1 MAKIL
6 IVDDDPAVRDL
17 LRDFLE
23 REGHTVETAITGMEG
38 LTKLRWG
45 SFQLV
50 TLDVDMPLLNG
61 IDTLKLIRKDP
72 KLVNLPILMCTAHNS
87 MEALDT
93 AFELGATDYFVKPFN
108 FAAIRKCLAKVLSAP
123 AKDDKATGF

>member
-1 MAKIL
+1 MANIL

-17 LRDFLE
+17 LKDFLE
-23 REGHTVETAITGMEG
+23 REGHSVETAITGMEG

-45 SFQLV
+45 SFQLA

-61 IDTLKLIRKDP
+61 IETLKLIRQDP
-72 KLVNLPILMCTAHNS
+72 KLAKLPVLMCTAHNS

-93 AFELGATDYFVKPFN
+93 AFGLGATDYFVKPFN
-108 FAAIRKCLAKVLSAP
+108 FPALKKSLAKVFA
-123 AKDDKATGF
+123 AAGKDDQAAGC